1 MYDPGD
7 LRVFDPFLT
16 NFAVGYR
23 DQQLFGERLFPV
35 TRVANQSGRYRVFN
49 RADWMRWR
57 AHRAPLTV
65 ANEISGRKWS
75 EDVFHVQEYS
85 LQTPVSDEEREEL
98 AAMGSISAQTFGGPI
113 EFNPDRDAVNL
124 ATRSLLLDH
133 EATVASTIR
142 NAANYA
148 AGNKVTLTGT
158 GTGTRWD
165 NYALATAGNP
175 LTAYS
180 DPINDLRTAARAV
193 YKGTGN
199 QHWPNT
205 IVIPEDA
212 VGIIENHPRVVARY
226 TYTSIYSEDA
236 WRQILGIPQDAA
248 SGLNVLVVSSKVN
261 TADNIDATESIVSL
275 WGTDIWIGYVDGA
288 DSLDAQTFGKTFA
301 RPYPNGDIRPV
312 DRWREE
318 PRKADLFRVSYR
330 WDLKVV
336 NANAGYLI
344 TTAVNAVY

>member
-1 MYDPGD
+1 MYDPSD

-23 DQQLFGERLFPV
+23 DQQLFGEQLFPV
-35 TRVANQSGRYRVFN
+35 TRVGVGSGRYRVFN
-49 RADWMRWR
+49 RADWLRYR
-57 AHRAPLTV
+57 AHRAPGTV
-65 ANEISGRKWS
+65 ANEVSGRKWS
-75 EDVFHVQEYS
+75 EDTFHVEEFS
-85 LQTPVSDEEREEL
+85 LQSPVYDEEREEL

-113 EFNPDRDAVNL
+113 EINPERDAVKL
-124 ATRSLLLDH
+124 ITRSLLLDH
-133 EATVASTIR
+133 EKTVADTIR

-148 AGNKVTLTGT
+148 AGNKVTLTAS

-180 DPINDLRTAARAV
+180 DPVSDLRTAARAV
-193 YKGTGN
+193 YKGTGM

-212 VGIIENHPRVVARY
+212 VGVIENHPRVVARY
-226 TYTSIYSEDA
+226 QYTSVYSQDA
-236 WRQILGIPQDAA
+236 WRMILGIPEDAA
-248 SGLNVLVVSSKVN
+248 SAINVLVVSSKIN
-261 TADNIDATESIVSL
+261 SADNIDDTENIVSL
-275 WGTDIWIGYVDGA
+275 WGQDIWVGYVDPA

-318 PRKADLFRVSYR
+318 PRKTDIFRVSYR

-344 TTAVNAVY
+344 TTAVNLVF